1 MLETLA
7 FSTIV
12 CAAVGWGTNVLAVRM
27 LFRPYRPW
35 RVGPWTLQGVFPR
48 RQAAVARRLGELT
61 ATELVPPE
69 RLQQAVTAPATVE
82 AVRQAL
88 VAVLTQRLARLVD
101 LGPGVLASVGKRL
114 LPRVEEAVDAELERT
129 LPGLMERVAQAAVDE
144 LRVAQ
149 VVEDQVAALS
159 PERLETMLLS
169 VLRRELRFVEGAGAA
184 LGALVGMVHGILWMI
199 FME

>member
-35 RVGPWTLQGVFPR
+35 RVGPWVLQGVFPR